1 MTEESIET
9 PTEHQLNV
17 TEVWLEALAR
27 GTCDETGFLRA
38 VQMLTSKSPEAG
50 WESLSLLDQ
59 YYRRGKIKPEVF
71 RSVKTRLGT
80 QLLGPAMD
88 LDVSVPLSRRE
99 ESAGT
104 APKSPPAIVT
114 RTPAGESEAVT
125 APRTTPAR
133 AAAPA
138 GPAPTAAPAPAA
150 PTPAPAPAAPTAAPA
165 PAAPTAAPA
174 PAAPTAAPAPAA
186 RAATAAQ
193 PTPQART
200 VSVLTVTPPT
210 PAPAAARPA
219 NLTGRGAG
227 REIGPGDVL
236 RGRYLLEAALGQGG
250 TGTVFEAIDRYRLAS
265 ADGGQRVALK
275 VLHGQAPNQ
284 LAELRLEFQ
293 HLQSLTHPNIV
304 RAHEYDRD
312 GDVAFFTMEY
322 LSGLS
327 LSRVLSAR
335 APSPLER
342 PHARAIIRD
351 IAAALAHAHAHGVVH
366 GDLNPANI
374 FITDDGEVRVLD
386 FGAAHEPLAGPPLLE
401 HTGEEFTSVA
411 APRFAS
417 FQLLKGGLADA
428 RDDLYAFACISYLLL
443 AGKHPF
449 GDRTAVE
456 ARDQRLRPARPSG
469 LSRRE
474 WLTLRS
480 GLAFDGERRPAG
492 VASWSKGFEQREAAP
507 RLPLLST
514 LLHASAPVRRSQ
526 RASALLFA
534 ALALAAA
541 GWWASRHIGS
551 IDGAARQVTSD
562 ASAAFAN
569 VSSAIAGFR
578 GELSRSRD
586 DAVESPQQQ
595 PQPPAPTAATPT
607 ARTAPAQPSD
617 QARATPQ
624 SRAPVPAATLRAASR
639 STRPHSGEMSPS
651 SSVPSGAGS
660 RPRIELTADTIEV
673 PLADPAARIV
683 VRRTGST
690 RGEVSFSWWTEAG
703 TAKPGQDFMLVAPRE
718 ERIDD
723 GKSFA
728 SLFVPVVADATRRRS
743 KSFYVVIN
751 NPSAEASLG
760 KRTLTMVTIPAS
772 D

>member
-1 MTEESIET
+1 MTPESIET

-27 GTCDETGFLRA
+27 GTCDEAGFLRA
-38 VQMLTSKSPEAG
+38 VQMLTRKSPEAG

-99 ESAGT
+99 DRRGQRRDRRRRSSRTYLRRTPRPSLLRERPPLESAAA
-104 APKSPPAIVT
+104 APPHRPRNPRRSGSARTGRATPPPAA
-114 RTPAGESEAVT
+114 PA
-125 APRTTPAR
+125 APAAQPPPQ

-138 GPAPTAAPAPAA
+138 WPRNPRRGGSARTGRAPPRRPHRPHGRATPAAGRSARTGRAPPPRAAAPAPAA
-150 PTPAPAPAAPTAAPA
+150 QPA
-165 PAAPTAAPA
+165 
-174 PAAPTAAPAPAA
+174 
-186 RAATAAQ
+186 
-193 PTPQART
+193 PQART
-200 VSVLTVTPPT
+200 VPVLTVTPQT

-219 NLTGRGAG
+219 NLTRRGAG

-236 RGRYLLEAALGQGG
+236 RGRYLLEAALGRGG

-284 LAELRLEFQ
+284 LAELRREFQ

-351 IAAALAHAHAHGVVH
+351 IAAALAHAHARGVVH

-374 FITDDGEVRVLD
+374 FITDDGELRVLD
-386 FGAAHEPLAGPPLLE
+386 FGAAHDPLAGPPLLE
-401 HTGEEFTSVA
+401 HTWEEYTSVA

-417 FQLLKGGLADA
+417 CQLLEGGLADA

-456 ARDQRLRPARPSG
+456 ARDQRLKPARPSG

-480 GLAFDGERRPAG
+480 GLAFDRERRPAG

-507 RLPLLST
+507 RLPLLPA
-514 LLHASAPVRRSQ
+514 LLHASAPVRRSP

-534 ALALAAA
+534 VLALTAA
-541 GWWASRHIGS
+541 GWWASRHVDS
-551 IDGAARQVTSD
+551 IDGAAGQVASD

-569 VSSAIAGFR
+569 MSSAIAGFR
-578 GELSRSRD
+578 GELGRSRD
-586 DAVESPQQQ
+586 NVVESPLRQ

-607 ARTAPAQPSD
+607 APTRSAPAQPSD
-617 QARATPQ
+617 QAHATPQ
-624 SRAPVPAATLRAASR
+624 SRAPVPAATAAC
-639 STRPHSGEMSPS
+639 G
-651 SSVPSGAGS
+651 
-660 RPRIELTADTIEV
+660 
-673 PLADPAARIV
+673 
-683 VRRTGST
+683 
-690 RGEVSFSWWTEAG
+690 
-703 TAKPGQDFMLVAPRE
+703 VAPRE
-718 ERIDD
+718 IALGRDRAHLQ
-723 GKSFA
+723 A
-728 SLFVPVVADATRRRS
+728 SRAGPGRVRASNWRPIPSRYRSPIRRRAS
-743 KSFYVVIN
+743 W
-751 NPSAEASLG
+751 SAA
-760 KRTLTMVTIPAS
+760 RAAPAAK
-772 D
+772 

>member
-1 MTEESIET
+1 MTPESIET
-9 PTEHQLNV
+9 PTEREFNV

-27 GTCDETGFLRA
+27 GTCDEAGFLRA
-38 VQMLTSKSPEAG
+38 IQMLSRKSPEAG

-59 YYRRGKIKPEVF
+59 YYRRGKIRPEVF

-99 ESAGT
+99 DSSGT

-114 RTPAGESEAVT
+114 HTPAADSGVVTAAQATPAGAVPPPAAAF
-125 APRTTPAR
+125 APAAAPAAPAAPPPAASAAAPAPAAAPAQLTPQAQTVPVLTVTPQTPAR
-133 AAAPA
+133 AAA
-138 GPAPTAAPAPAA
+138 
-150 PTPAPAPAAPTAAPA
+150 
-165 PAAPTAAPA
+165 
-174 PAAPTAAPAPAA
+174 
-186 RAATAAQ
+186 
-193 PTPQART
+193 
-200 VSVLTVTPPT
+200 
-210 PAPAAARPA
+210 RPA
-219 NLTGRGAG
+219 DLARRGAG

-236 RGRYLLEAALGQGG
+236 RGRYLLEAILGRGG

-284 LAELRLEFQ
+284 LAELRREFQ

-335 APSPLER
+335 GPSPLAR

-351 IAAALAHAHAHGVVH
+351 IAAALAHAHARGVVH

-374 FITDDGEVRVLD
+374 FITDEGELRVLD
-386 FGAAHEPLAGPPLLE
+386 FGAAHDPLAGPPLLE
-401 HTGEEFTSVA
+401 HPSEDYTSVA

-417 FQLLKGGLADA
+417 CQLLEGGPADA

-456 ARDQRLRPARPSG
+456 ARDQRLKPARPSG

-480 GLAFDGERRPAG
+480 GLAFDRERRPAG
-492 VASWSKGFEQREAAP
+492 VARWSKGFEQSEVAP
-507 RLPLLST
+507 RLPLLPA
-514 LLHASAPVRRSQ
+514 LLHASAPVRRSP
-526 RASALLFA
+526 RTSALLVA
-534 ALALAAA
+534 VLALAAA
-541 GWWASRHIGS
+541 GWWASGHIGS
-551 IDGAARQVTSD
+551 INGAVGQAASD

-569 VSSAIAGFR
+569 MSSAIAGFR
-578 GELSRSRD
+578 GTLDRSGD
-586 DAVESPQQQ
+586 NAVESPLRQ
-595 PQPPAPTAATPT
+595 PQPPAPTAAMPPAPT
-607 ARTAPAQPSD
+607 RS
-617 QARATPQ
+617 
-624 SRAPVPAATLRAASR
+624 APVTAATLRAASR
-639 STRPHSGEMSPS
+639 PTRSHSAEMSPP
-651 SSVPSGAGS
+651 SSVSIGAGS
-660 RPRIELTADTIEV
+660 RPRIELAADTIEV

-683 VRRTGST
+683 VHRTGSM
-690 RGEVSFSWWTEAG
+690 RGEVSFSWWTESG
-703 TAKPGQDFMLVAPRE
+703 TAKPGQDFMSIAPRE
-718 ERIDD
+718 ERIED
-723 GKSFA
+723 GKSSA

-760 KRTLTMVTIPAS
+760 KRTLTMVTIPAA

>member
-1 MTEESIET
+1 VL
-9 PTEHQLNV
+9 PV
-17 TEVWLEALAR
+17 
-27 GTCDETGFLRA
+27 
-38 VQMLTSKSPEAG
+38 
-50 WESLSLLDQ
+50 
-59 YYRRGKIKPEVF
+59 
-71 RSVKTRLGT
+71 
-80 QLLGPAMD
+80 
-88 LDVSVPLSRRE
+88 
-99 ESAGT
+99 
-104 APKSPPAIVT
+104 
-114 RTPAGESEAVT
+114 
-125 APRTTPAR
+125 
-133 AAAPA
+133 
-138 GPAPTAAPAPAA
+138 
-150 PTPAPAPAAPTAAPA
+150 
-165 PAAPTAAPA
+165 
-174 PAAPTAAPAPAA
+174 
-186 RAATAAQ
+186 
-193 PTPQART
+193 TPQ
-200 VSVLTVTPPT
+200 PPT
-210 PAPAAARPA
+210 PAAARPA

-227 REIGPGDVL
+227 HEIGPGDVL
-236 RGRYLLEAALGQGG
+236 RGRYLLEAALGHGG

-284 LAELRLEFQ
+284 LAELRREFQ
-293 HLQSLTHPNIV
+293 YLQSLTHPNIV
-304 RAHEYDRD
+304 RVHEYDRD

-374 FITDDGEVRVLD
+374 FITDDGELRVLD
-386 FGAAHEPLAGPPLLE
+386 FGAAHDPLAGPPLLE
-401 HTGEEFTSVA
+401 DTREEYTSVA

-417 FQLLKGGLADA
+417 CQLLKGGLADV

-480 GLAFDGERRPAG
+480 GLAFDGKRRPAG

-507 RLPLLST
+507 RLPLLPA
-514 LLHASAPVRRSQ
+514 LLHAPAPVRRSP

-534 ALALAAA
+534 VLALAAA

-562 ASAAFAN
+562 ANAAFAN
-569 VSSAIAGFR
+569 ISSAIAGFL
-578 GELSRSRD
+578 GELGRSRD
-586 DAVESPQQQ
+586 NAVESPPRQ
-595 PQPPAPTAATPT
+595 PQPPAPTAAMPT
-607 ARTAPAQPSD
+607 DPTRSARAQPSD
-617 QARATPQ
+617 QAHATPQ

-639 STRPHSGEMSPS
+639 PTRSQSGEMSPS
-651 SSVPSGAGS
+651 SSVSSGAGS
-660 RPRIELTADTIEV
+660 RPRIELAADTIEV

-723 GKSFA
+723 GKSSA